1 MYSVGVCI
9 SRGEGVRRN
18 KKAALEWFLKAAKK
32 GHGEACYNV
41 AYYYENGIGIDRD
54 LKSAK
59 KWYQRAVKH
68 GDKDAV
74 AALLRLGKPPEIAA

>member
-1 MYSVGVCI
+1 
-9 SRGEGVRRN
+9 VRIAKIEEQQR
-18 KKAALEWFLKAAKK
+18 AFCHQHWFLKPAQE
-32 GHGEACYNV
+32 GHGEACLKV
-41 AYYYENGIGIDRD
+41 AYYYENGVGTDRD

-68 GDKDAV
+68 GEKDAV